1 MSLLRQAPRPTAG
14 SVPRSR
20 GRRLGRFLKKWAI
33 PVIAGVTP
41 VGLMVINIAAF
52 LVKHLDQFRWTIAV
66 LSFLSGMM
74 LNTYV
79 GLNLYRWVQRRAP
92 DFALVKQQN
101 EELMVAVGMGVI
113 TVITFVLAYETYV
126 NLTVDSIPGGFTF
139 IYGTLQIAS
148 AVLIKLTFDR
158 DRVRHRT
165 ASAVSSRPPAQPP
178 GQPQS
183 PPARPSGGY
192 TPPPYLP
199 PS

>member
-1 MSLLRQAPRPTAG
+1 MSLTRSAPRPTTG
-14 SVPRSR
+14 VVPVSR
-20 GRRLGRFLKKWAI
+20 GRRTGHFLKKWAI
-33 PVIAGVTP
+33 PVVGGVTP

-52 LVKHLDQFRWTIAV
+52 LVKHLDQFRWFIAV
-66 LSFLSGMM
+66 LAFLSGMM

-79 GLNLYRWVQRRAP
+79 GLNLYRWVQRRIP

-113 TVITFVLAYETYV
+113 TVITFVFAYLTYV
-126 NLTVDSIPGGFTF
+126 NLTVDNIPGGFTF
-139 IYGTLQIAS
+139 VYGTAQIAT
-148 AVLIKLTFDR
+148 AVIIKLFFDR
-158 DRVRHRT
+158 DRDKHRT
-165 ASAVSSRPPAQPP
+165 PAPATNRTQTQPP
-178 GQPQS
+178 S

>member
-1 MSLLRQAPRPTAG
+1 MSLTRPAPRQTA
-14 SVPRSR
+14 SAVPLSR
-20 GRRLGRFLKKWAI
+20 RRRIGRFLKKWAI
-33 PVIAGVTP
+33 PVVGGVTP

-52 LVKHLDQFRWTIAV
+52 LVKHLDQFRWAIAV
-66 LSFLSGMM
+66 LAFLSGMM

-79 GLNLYRWVQRRAP
+79 GLNLYRWVQRRVP

-113 TVITFVLAYETYV
+113 TVITFVFAYLTYV
-126 NLTVDSIPGGFTF
+126 NLTVDNIPGGFTF
-139 IYGTLQIAS
+139 VYGTVQIAT
-148 AVLIKLTFDR
+148 AVVIKVFFDR
-158 DRVRHRT
+158 DRDRHRT
-165 ASAVSSRPPAQPP
+165 PAPATGRTPAQPP
-178 GQPQS
+178 S

>member
-1 MSLLRQAPRPTAG
+1 MSLTRPAPRQTAPT
-14 SVPRSR
+14 VPLSR
-20 GRRLGRFLKKWAI
+20 RRRIGRFLKKWTI
-33 PVIAGVTP
+33 PVVGGVTP

-52 LVKHLDQFRWTIAV
+52 LVKHLDQFRWAIAV
-66 LSFLSGMM
+66 LAFLSGMM

-113 TVITFVLAYETYV
+113 TVITFVFAYLTYV
-126 NLTVDSIPGGFTF
+126 NLTVDNIPGGFTF
-139 IYGTLQIAS
+139 VYGTVQIAT
-148 AVLIKLTFDR
+148 AVVIKLFFDR
-158 DRVRHRT
+158 DRDRHRT
-165 ASAVSSRPPAQPP
+165 PAPATSRSPAQPP
-178 GQPQS
+178 S